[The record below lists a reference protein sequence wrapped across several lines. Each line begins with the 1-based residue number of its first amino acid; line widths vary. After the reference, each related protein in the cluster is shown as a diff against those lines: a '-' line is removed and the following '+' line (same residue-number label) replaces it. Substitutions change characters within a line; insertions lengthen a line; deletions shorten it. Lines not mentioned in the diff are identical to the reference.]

1 MECWAEYPTAQQ
13 IFLDLSTA
21 CCERRDVRRESVQ
34 PPGDTKLGFKLSDKI
49 LLSEELYLIALG
61 FGMFVCAPD
70 SPTNFLGPVA
80 CCLRT

>member
-21 CCERRDVRRESVQ
+21 CCERRDVRSENVQ
-34 PPGDTKLGFKLSDKI
+34 LPGDTVGLQIVGQD

-70 SPTNFLGPVA
+70 SPTNFLGPVD
-80 CCLRT
+80 CWLRT